1 MTIRIVKRHLFEII
15 LISLNHDE
23 EGIKY
28 ASHTFLRT
36 FTCHI
41 ETAKKPWLSNF
52 LTDFNE
58 PLPRLLFSSITFFVC
73 WQILFLFRLSFS
85 KMSHNWD
92 LFCKHLFKISFDED
106 VAWIFFK
113 RSSPLDSKNEIT
125 PSQTLCGCVFTSTS
139 LFCSPEFPQKWL
151 RRLRS
156 FQPKSQ
162 VKRSL
167 TSTRASLQLPGGGWL
182 FLLWQCML
190 LCETEVVWVL

>member
-1 MTIRIVKRHLFEII
+1 MIVLWKLTWEIVKRHLFEII

-58 PLPRLLFSSITFFVC
+58 PLPKLLFSSITFFVC

-92 LFCKHLFKISFDED
+92 SHCFVNTCSKFRLTKTWHEFSSKDLLHWTQKTKLRQARLCADVCLLPRVSF
-106 VAWIFFK
+106 VH
-113 RSSPLDSKNEIT
+113 
-125 PSQTLCGCVFTSTS
+125 
-139 LFCSPEFPQKWL
+139 
-151 RRLRS
+151 
-156 FQPKSQ
+156 
-162 VKRSL
+162 
-167 TSTRASLQLPGGGWL
+167 
-182 FLLWQCML
+182 
-190 LCETEVVWVL
+190 